1 MDTKRCI
8 KCNVEK
14 YLDNFQFR
22 NDTKKHRNE
31 CKECRNQH
39 QIGYKVQKPKAQRLQ
54 ENKAPEK
61 CCTKCGIVKPLDQYQ
76 QRTDTK
82 SNTYRND
89 CIECRNRYVG
99 EFKRTSE
106 KSKQKQNDRAR
117 ERRQDDPC
125 FLMNGRIRSR
135 LGKALK
141 EQNTK
146 KNTKLCELLG
156 CTIPEFKTY
165 IENQFKPGMSWD
177 KRNFVLD
184 HIIPCSYFDL
194 TDIEHQKACFHY
206 TNMQPLTFID
216 NARKSDQILPEYQ
229 EHLLKIETKLSRKL
243 DDGRKKLR
251 VRSHSTDNT
260 MDNSQPSS

>member
-8 KCNVEK
+8 KCDVDK
-14 YLDNFQFR
+14 DLDCFQLR
-22 NDTKKHRNE
+22 NDTKKLRNE
-31 CKECRNQH
+31 CKECRAKQH
-39 QIGYKVQKPKAQRLQ
+39 IGYKVQKPKAQRLA
-54 ENKAPEK
+54 ENTAPEK
-61 CCTKCGIVKPLDQYQ
+61 ICTKCKLRKPLDQYQ
-76 QRTDTK
+76 KRTDGK
-82 SNTYRND
+82 SERYRND
-89 CIECRNRYVG
+89 CIECRNKYVA

-106 KSKQKQNDRAR
+106 KTKVRQNQRAR
-117 ERRQDDPC
+117 ERRQTDPC
-125 FLMNGRIRSR
+125 YLINGRIRAR
-135 LGKALK
+135 LRKALN
-141 EQNTK
+141 EQETK
-146 KNTKLCELLG
+146 KSSKLLDILG
-156 CTIPEFKTY
+156 CTIAQFKQHM
-165 IENQFKPGMSWD
+165 ENQFKPGMSWEE
-177 KRNFVLD
+177 RNFVLD

-251 VRSHSTDNT
+251 VRLKSTDNT